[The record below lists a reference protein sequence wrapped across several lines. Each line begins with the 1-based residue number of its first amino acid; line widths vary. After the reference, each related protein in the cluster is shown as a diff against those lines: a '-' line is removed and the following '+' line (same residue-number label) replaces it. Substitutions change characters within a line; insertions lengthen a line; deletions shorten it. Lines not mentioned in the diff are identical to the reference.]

1 MYQKHTLLILL
12 LALLLILPNSGKSQ
26 VLGACGGGE
35 KAVKAKVEVNE
46 EVVEQKNL
54 VVQPVPLPG
63 QPAIDFELPAVVG
76 NEIKTV
82 KLSDYKGM
90 WRVVCFYPADF
101 TFV

>member
-1 MYQKHTLLILL
+1 MFKKFAIALLFVALILSW
-12 LALLLILPNSGKSQ
+12 PGSGYSQ
-26 VLGACGGGE
+26 VLGACGGGK
-35 KAVKAKVEVNE
+35 KATTTRVEVNE
-46 EVVEQKNL
+46 EVTQQKGL
-54 VVQPVPLPG
+54 VVNPIPLPG